1 MLLGAGHS
9 VRTNW
14 DSFLFLI
21 LLSLVT
27 AFILISR
34 YPYYYTRLAL
44 MYQYL
49 RFWIIF
55 LSSHT
60 RIAVLGTVL
69 SEFITWLI
77 PRLCS
82 SKSGYRHYRSDPSSR
97 NKLVRLL
104 QFRPILFFARS
115 KSREKLGEE
124 EKNSNGLRVG
134 SWNSKFSDA
143 SNAACRAQGGCV

>member
-21 LLSLVT
+21 LLSLVP
-27 AFILISR
+27 AFILIFR

-49 RFWIIF
+49 RFFFF

-60 RIAVLGTVL
+60 RIAALGTVL
-69 SEFITWLI
+69 SEFI
-77 PRLCS
+77 S
-82 SKSGYRHYRSDPSSR
+82 HG
-97 NKLVRLL
+97 
-104 QFRPILFFARS
+104 
-115 KSREKLGEE
+115 
-124 EKNSNGLRVG
+124 
-134 SWNSKFSDA
+134 
-143 SNAACRAQGGCV
+143 

>member
-9 VRTNW
+9 VKTNW

-49 RFWIIF
+49 RFLDSF
-55 LSSHT
+55 FELSHT
-60 RIAVLGTVL
+60 YCCPRYCPVRINQ
-69 SEFITWLI
+69 SWLI

-104 QFRPILFFARS
+104 HFRPILSFDRS
-115 KSREKLGEE
+115 RSREKLEE
-124 EKNSNGLRVG
+124 EKIQRLG
-134 SWNSKFSDA
+134 SWKLE
-143 SNAACRAQGGCV
+143 Q